1 VARISSLGTKLTIIA
16 GCCLMAVAGG
26 TIYAV
31 VSAPP
36 LGSIAQGVLQ
46 WRVVETAFCLSAIAI
61 LVLAWFHRRTTRP
74 LQQIAAAIEEMASGK
89 VDLDSRLP
97 RMHSAET
104 ALIASS
110 FNRFADRVTRMVADL
125 QTNTSDFVQQ
135 TEWLANCTK
144 ELNTE
149 TKDQRE
155 VLQRVNG
162 RFEQLTQGAEA
173 NRALVQKALDKA
185 AKAVAL
191 VEGALDQMEQ
201 VTATMSQVQQ
211 ANRSTE
217 DVMKAIDGIAFQ
229 TNLLALNA
237 AVEAARAGEHGRGFA
252 VVAEEVRS
260 LAKRSATAARSN
272 GATIT
277 QSLRDSEQGAR
288 TIERL
293 HELLADLLGSFG
305 DLGTDMD
312 QIAKQ
317 TELQV
322 AQIVDVLA
330 ASQELEESSHGTDA
344 KAGELATATATM
356 TTAATTISHRF
367 AALQGCE
374 PPPQGVVDMPPERD
388 NV

>member
-1 VARISSLGTKLTIIA
+1 MARITSLGSRLFIA
-16 GCCLMAVAGG
+16 ASTCLLAVAGG

-36 LGSIAQGVLQ
+36 LGSVAQGVLQ
-46 WRVVETAFCLSAIAI
+46 WRVVETSLGLCLGGI
-61 LVLAWFHRRTTRP
+61 LGLAWFFRRTMRP

-97 RMHSAET
+97 RMHTVEA
-104 ALIASS
+104 ARIASS
-110 FNRFADRVTRMVADL
+110 FNRFADRITTMVSDL
-125 QTNTSDFVQQ
+125 RTNTADFVQQ
-135 TEWLANCTK
+135 TEWLANCTR
-144 ELNTE
+144 ELNCE
-149 TKDQRE
+149 THEQRD
-155 VLQRVNG
+155 VLGRVNE

-173 NRALVQKALDKA
+173 NRKLVQQALDKA

-191 VEGALDQMEQ
+191 VEGALDQMER
-201 VTATMSQVQQ
+201 VTATMSQVQK
-211 ANRSTE
+211 ASRSTE

-277 QSLRDSEQGAR
+277 QSLRDSEQGQK

-305 DLGTDMD
+305 ELGTDMD
-312 QIAKQ
+312 EIAKH
-317 TELQV
+317 TERQV

-330 ASQELEESSHGTDA
+330 ASQEMEEASHVTDA

-356 TTAATTISHRF
+356 TTAATNISHRF
-367 AALQGCE
+367 AALQGTE
-374 PPPQGVVDMPPERD
+374 PLPEGVVDVPPDQEPA
-388 NV
+388 